1 MVCHRWFVFVALCG
15 CGGDLLNNA
24 GIHAYVD
31 ETPTAQPISRAATS
45 FELLVPIWGSYMLD
59 RHVYGSVRP
68 SGVVFDWILG
78 GLVPAVLTGS
88 SFAVHDAD
96 TRSLLR
102 WSALGLYAGTRVGV
116 EVIGNLHVSEY
127 NGYLSRRGE
136 VRTGLRTAYESR
148 GETSV
153 PSPSHTASSCTY
165 ALREGCF
172 AARGLQSGA
181 GMQEPRA
188 ARPLA
193 NTEQS
198 HAPRCAQCGEHLD
211 AERTERLLKRA
222 GRMMCRDCEFEA
234 MPCTD

>member
-1 MVCHRWFVFVALCG
+1 MIALSG
-15 CGGDLLNNA
+15 CGADLLNNA
-24 GIHAYVD
+24 GIHAHVD
-31 ETPTAQPISRAATS
+31 ETPGAQPISRAATS
-45 FELLVPIWGSYMLD
+45 FELLVPIWGSYMME
-59 RHVYGSVRP
+59 RHVFGSVRP
-68 SGVVFDWILG
+68 SGIVFDWILG
-78 GLVPAVLTGS
+78 GLVPAVLAGT

-96 TRSLLR
+96 TRSRMR
-102 WSALGLYAGTRVGV
+102 WSALGLYAGTRVAV

-127 NGYLSRRGE
+127 NEYARLQL
-136 VRTGLRTAYESR
+136 RTRLRTAYEPR
-148 GETSV
+148 GETSAT
-153 PSPSHTASSCTY
+153 PSSDTASSRRY
-165 ALREGCF
+165 APRAGAF
-172 AARGLQSGA
+172 AARGLQSAA

-198 HAPRCAQCGEHLD
+198 HAPRCAQCGDHLD